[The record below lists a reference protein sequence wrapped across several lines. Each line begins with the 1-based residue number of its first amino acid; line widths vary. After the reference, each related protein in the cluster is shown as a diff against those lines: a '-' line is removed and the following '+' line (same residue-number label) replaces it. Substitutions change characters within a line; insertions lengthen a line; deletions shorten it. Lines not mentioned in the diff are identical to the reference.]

1 MPTDQ
6 KIIDE
11 LDKVQWAYATDDLES
26 ARNMAERIA
35 RTGRLGSSFISYS
48 NLVEGLTFT
57 LPTVNG
63 GRPFQIDTHNWTGL
77 DRQILGDFLGYI
89 STQSFKA
96 AGFMASCLVVGLKD
110 NQPSEVYFDWM
121 KDLNILSSKAESAV
135 LKYWSEE
142 VTKAIAW
149 YRENPKGYDL

>member
-6 KIIDE
+6 EIIVE
-11 LDKVQWAYATDDLES
+11 LDKIQWAFAPEDLDA
-26 ARNMAERIA
+26 ARNMAKRIA

-57 LPTVNG
+57 LPTVNDG
-63 GRPFQIDTHNWTGL
+63 QPFMIDTHNWTGL

-89 STQSFKA
+89 STQSFKT
-96 AGFMASCLVVGLKD
+96 AGFRASCLVVGLKD

-121 KDLNILSSKAESAV
+121 KDLNILSSKTEAAV
-135 LKYWSEE
+135 LKYWSHE
-142 VTKAIAW
+142 VRKAIAW
-149 YRENPKGYDL
+149 YKANPKGFDL